1 MVGALFI
8 DFRKAFDL
16 VDHSILLNKL
26 ALYKLNPSA
35 IQWFKSYLCSRQ
47 QVIESDEGLT
57 DFTTVQ
63 SGVPQG
69 SILGP
74 TLFLIFINDLPLH
87 IKKCSSDLYADDT
100 TIHTHGNDIDAI
112 EEDLQGEFG
121 NTKTWGKINKMSVH
135 MTKTTC
141 MLVSARK
148 RLNDSRPLN
157 IIADDVNIQSV
168 SKQKLLGVYI
178 DERLSWSAHID
189 HLCSIISS
197 KISLLR
203 QLATYVPTHIQKVYY
218 QGYILPYIDYGSVT
232 WGSAS
237 VTNIERISKLQKR
250 AARIILR
257 ANYDTPSVD
266 MFSQLGWLSIPD
278 RLKYN
283 KAVLTYRAINN
294 LSPEYITQLLKPVS
308 EVHTL
313 NLRSSENGSLYVPK
327 ARTALFDGSFSC
339 SAPRLW
345 NALPQTV
352 KTSGSLSTFKQSLKA
367 TF

>member
-1 MVGALFI
+1 MAGTV
-8 DFRKAFDL
+8 
-16 VDHSILLNKL
+16 SI
-26 ALYKLNPSA
+26 
-35 IQWFKSYLCSRQ
+35 
-47 QVIESDEGLT
+47 
-57 DFTTVQ
+57 
-63 SGVPQG
+63 
-69 SILGP
+69 
-74 TLFLIFINDLPLH
+74 
-87 IKKCSSDLYADDT
+87 
-100 TIHTHGNDIDAI
+100 
-112 EEDLQGEFG
+112 
-121 NTKTWGKINKMSVH
+121 
-135 MTKTTC
+135 
-141 MLVSARK
+141 
-148 RLNDSRPLN
+148 
-157 IIADDVNIQSV
+157 SV

-178 DERLSWSAHID
+178 DEHLSWSAHID
-189 HLCSIISS
+189 HLCSLISS

-237 VTNIERISKLQKR
+237 VTNIEHISKLQKR

-266 MFSQLGWLSIPD
+266 MFSQLGCLSILD

-327 ARTALFDGSFSC
+327 ARTALFDGSFSF

>member
-1 MVGALFI
+1 
-8 DFRKAFDL
+8 
-16 VDHSILLNKL
+16 
-26 ALYKLNPSA
+26 
-35 IQWFKSYLCSRQ
+35 
-47 QVIESDEGLT
+47 
-57 DFTTVQ
+57 
-63 SGVPQG
+63 
-69 SILGP
+69 
-74 TLFLIFINDLPLH
+74 
-87 IKKCSSDLYADDT
+87 
-100 TIHTHGNDIDAI
+100 
-112 EEDLQGEFG
+112 
-121 NTKTWGKINKMSVH
+121 
-135 MTKTTC
+135 
-141 MLVSARK
+141 MLVGTRK

-157 IIADDVNIQSV
+157 IIADDVNLQSV

-178 DERLSWSAHID
+178 DEHLSWSAHVD
-189 HLCSIISS
+189 HLCSLISS

-203 QLATYVPTHIQKVYY
+203 QLATYVPTHIKKFYY

-257 ANYDTPSVD
+257 ADYDTPSAD

-294 LSPEYITQLLKPVS
+294 LSPEYITQLQKPVS

-313 NLRSSENGSLYVPK
+313 NLRSSKNGSLYVPQ
-327 ARTALFDGSFSC
+327 ARTALFDDSFSC

>member
-1 MVGALFI
+1 MNGNFRTRPLGHVRPVKIQISLRMRRLILFFTGGI
-8 DFRKAFDL
+8 IVSQRCNVSSRKHERLWLDWFDL
-16 VDHSILLNKL
+16 SLRWTHMSEGTFSDVVT
-26 ALYKLNPSA
+26 
-35 IQWFKSYLCSRQ
+35 YLWN
-47 QVIESDEGLT
+47 L
-57 DFTTVQ
+57 
-63 SGVPQG
+63 
-69 SILGP
+69 
-74 TLFLIFINDLPLH
+74 
-87 IKKCSSDLYADDT
+87 
-100 TIHTHGNDIDAI
+100 
-112 EEDLQGEFG
+112 
-121 NTKTWGKINKMSVH
+121 KMSV
-135 MTKTTC
+135 
-141 MLVSARK
+141 
-148 RLNDSRPLN
+148 RP
-157 IIADDVNIQSV
+157 VC
-168 SKQKLLGVYI
+168 K
-178 DERLSWSAHID
+178 
-189 HLCSIISS
+189 
-197 KISLLR
+197 
-203 QLATYVPTHIQKVYY
+203 
-218 QGYILPYIDYGSVT
+218 
-232 WGSAS
+232 
-237 VTNIERISKLQKR
+237 NIERISKLQKR

>member
-1 MVGALFI
+1 
-8 DFRKAFDL
+8 
-16 VDHSILLNKL
+16 
-26 ALYKLNPSA
+26 
-35 IQWFKSYLCSRQ
+35 
-47 QVIESDEGLT
+47 
-57 DFTTVQ
+57 
-63 SGVPQG
+63 
-69 SILGP
+69 
-74 TLFLIFINDLPLH
+74 
-87 IKKCSSDLYADDT
+87 
-100 TIHTHGNDIDAI
+100 
-112 EEDLQGEFG
+112 
-121 NTKTWGKINKMSVH
+121 

-141 MLVSARK
+141 MLVGARK

-157 IIADDVNIQSV
+157 IIADDVNIQPV

-178 DERLSWSAHID
+178 DEHLSWSAHID
-189 HLCSIISS
+189 HLCSLISC

-218 QGYILPYIDYGSVT
+218 QGYILPYIDYGFVT

-237 VTNIERISKLQKR
+237 ATNIERISKLQKR

-257 ANYDTPSVD
+257 ADYDTPSVD
-266 MFSQLGWLSIPD
+266 MFSQLGWLSFPD
-278 RLKYN
+278 RLKNN

-313 NLRSSENGSLYVPK
+313 NLRSSENGSLYAPK
-327 ARTALFDGSFSC
+327 ARIALFDGSFLC

-345 NALPQTV
+345 NALSQTV

>member
-1 MVGALFI
+1 M
-8 DFRKAFDL
+8 
-16 VDHSILLNKL
+16 N
-26 ALYKLNPSA
+26 
-35 IQWFKSYLCSRQ
+35 
-47 QVIESDEGLT
+47 
-57 DFTTVQ
+57 
-63 SGVPQG
+63 
-69 SILGP
+69 
-74 TLFLIFINDLPLH
+74 
-87 IKKCSSDLYADDT
+87 
-100 TIHTHGNDIDAI
+100 
-112 EEDLQGEFG
+112 
-121 NTKTWGKINKMSVH
+121 VH
-135 MTKTTC
+135 MTKTSC
-141 MLVSARK
+141 MLHVVGARK

-178 DERLSWSAHID
+178 DEHLSWSAHID
-189 HLCSIISS
+189 HLCSLISS
-197 KISLLR
+197 KISLSR
-203 QLATYVPTHIQKVYY
+203 QLCTDTYSKSLLLGI
-218 QGYILPYIDYGSVT
+218 YILPYTDYGSVT
-232 WGSAS
+232 WRSAS
-237 VTNIERISKLQKR
+237 ATNIERISKLQKR

-266 MFSQLGWLSIPD
+266 MFSQLGWLSTPD

-313 NLRSSENGSLYVPK
+313 NLRSSENCSLYVPK